1 MDQRHEALLIFRGAY
16 GRLCTL
22 SALALDQGYHPQA
35 VTLASRGQGR
45 SRDDTLKELKRARS
59 VVHTALDNARD
70 HGNTQAAI
78 DVAGEQAQVAVESEW
93 DCPLP
98 IVTSAR

>member
-1 MDQRHEALLIFRGAY
+1 MDVQREALLVFRGAY

-22 SALALDQGYHPQA
+22 SALALDDGQNPRE
-35 VTLASRGQGR
+35 VTLASRGQGER
-45 SRDDTLKELKRARS
+45 VDEILREIRRARFI
-59 VVHTALDNARD
+59 VTVALKNARAA
-70 HGNTQAAI
+70 GNDQSTI

-98 IVTSAR
+98 LVTRC